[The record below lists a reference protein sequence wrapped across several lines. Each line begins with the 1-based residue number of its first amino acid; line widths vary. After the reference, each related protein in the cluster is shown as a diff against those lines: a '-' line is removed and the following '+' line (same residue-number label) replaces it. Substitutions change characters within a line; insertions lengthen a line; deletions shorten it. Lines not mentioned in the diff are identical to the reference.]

1 MSDGIDD
8 FPDHLLPKNEGKKIK
23 AFTFGGDDEDE
34 LEEEEQEESGVHSP
48 SHTDYDPDS
57 RISPEPANS
66 LQPEPEAEPS
76 EAVKEMMGDIDLD
89 TLTKAASHAL
99 EDPSVA
105 ALSRITQ
112 ERFYRD
118 RPIADENARV
128 TRGWLSSLNQREF
141 FLAVG
146 YPGFILHRLLE
157 GKYSLMQI
165 RNWVDGI
172 QVIQP
177 ELRRILMLEHLLERR
192 TQSSRDKMPKR
203 DQIELAISRMPA
215 LAAVSAVV
223 GGFEQVQQSD
233 EKELSRGTQMG
244 DSAPESVSEILR
256 VVKPG
261 ERAKGTRRP
270 GSNLPLSKR
279 AQGKGRPLGGLLVK
293 PDSYCYTIS
302 KRSVNKSTGM
312 PRISPQEVMDLV
324 NKAADLESRYRT
336 YYSLRRRDTNLPWSA
351 ENIELLP
358 TEELERQRSQSV
370 NDRREAEENGQ

>member
-8 FPDHLLPKNEGKKIK
+8 FPEHLLPRNEGKKIK

-34 LEEEEQEESGVHSP
+34 DDMDEA
-48 SHTDYDPDS
+48 
-57 RISPEPANS
+57 PEPSGLTQDEDPEPEPEQDEPTNS
-66 LQPEPEAEPS
+66 LQPEQPAEPS
-76 EAVKEMMGDIDLD
+76 EAVKEMMGEIDLD
-89 TLTKAASHAL
+89 TITKAASHAL

-105 ALSRITQ
+105 ALSKITQ
-112 ERFYRD
+112 ERFYRE

-128 TRGWLSSLNQREF
+128 TRGWLCTLSQRDF
-141 FLAVG
+141 FLAIG
-146 YPGFILHRLLE
+146 YPGFVLHRLLE
-157 GKYSLMQI
+157 GKYSLAQI
-165 RNWVDGI
+165 RNWVDGV

-203 DQIELAISRMPA
+203 DQIELAMSRMPA

-223 GGFEQVQQSD
+223 GGFEQIQQA
-233 EKELSRGTQMG
+233 EEQQLSRGTQV
-244 DSAPESVSEILR
+244 SSTAPEAISEIIR

-261 ERAKGTRRP
+261 ERTKGTRRP

-279 AQGKGRPLGGLLVK
+279 SQGKGRPLGGILLK

-302 KRSVNKSTGM
+302 KRSLNKNTGL
-312 PRISPQEVMDLV
+312 PRITPQEVMDLV
-324 NKAADLESRYRT
+324 NKSAELESRYRT
-336 YYSLRRRDTNLPWSA
+336 YYSLRRRDTNLPWCA

-358 TEELERQRSQSV
+358 TEELERQRTQAV
-370 NDRREAEENGQ
+370 VDRREAEENGL